1 MKKTLCLF
9 GLLSVLAVRGGVP
22 AAAQN
27 VPAVPAVV
35 LDTAAVYKNAA
46 NPGVVETDSPDK
58 YSAVYVISDVHG
70 MYANLLALL
79 RANGL
84 VDAKNA
90 WTGGGA
96 LFVVLGD
103 SINKGADS
111 VDVIDL
117 WRSLG
122 PQLEAAGG
130 KLVVLLGNHEAEFL
144 ADPSGSKFKP
154 LLVELNSKKIPLEQ
168 FRDQAY
174 PRGAFL
180 RSLPLAF
187 RAGRWLF
194 VHSGLYPAMAWADFK
209 QQALSALQ
217 AGDYGGDFL
226 AGADSALEAKNW
238 WSDAGI
244 RASLEKT
251 AADNGLFG
259 IVFGHMPGAF
269 NVEGADASIDGGRL
283 IKIDNGMAPESGAHP
298 GHILEFPEPGKM
310 LLNSYPAV
318 NTLSAAGER
327 EPLVPF
333 SLAKTAA
340 APAEAD

>member
-1 MKKTLCLF
+1 MKKIYFILP
-9 GLLSVLAVRGGVP
+9 LLGVCAALSAAPARAQGVP
-22 AAAQN
+22 E
-27 VPAVPAVV
+27 VV
-35 LDTAAVYKNAA
+35 LDTAAVYRNAD
-46 NPGVVETDSPDK
+46 NPGVLETDSPDK
-58 YSAVYVISDVHG
+58 YSKVYVISDVHG
-70 MYANLLALL
+70 MCANLTALL

-90 WTGGGA
+90 WTGGSA
-96 LFVVLGD
+96 LLVVPGD
-103 SINKGADS
+103 SINKGTDS

-122 PQLEAAGG
+122 PQLDAAGG

-154 LLVELNSKKIPLEQ
+154 LLAELSAKKIPVEQ

-194 VHSGLYPAMAWADFK
+194 VHAGLYPDMPWADFRR
-209 QQALSALQ
+209 QARSELQ

-226 AGADSALEAKNW
+226 AGAGSALEAKNW
-238 WSDAGI
+238 WSDAAARG
-244 RASLEKT
+244 ALEKT
-251 AADNGLFG
+251 MTANGFFG

-269 NVEGADASIDGGRL
+269 NVEGADAAIDGGRL

-298 GHILEFPEPGKM
+298 GHILEFPEPAKM
-310 LLNSYPAV
+310 LSDAYPPV
-318 NTLSAAGER
+318 NTLSAAGAR

-333 SLAKTAA
+333 VLAKAGT
-340 APAEAD
+340 PEDGD